1 MFQALSYVR
10 ENISD
15 RSYNSYRAHKD
26 NFGVNNEYIQY
37 YIIQGLDLQRSSY
50 KTCHSN

>member
-1 MFQALSYVR
+1 MFQSLSYVR

-26 NFGVNNEYIQY
+26 NFGVNNE
-37 YIIQGLDLQRSSY
+37 
-50 KTCHSN
+50 